1 MGIFETLFGNSITK
15 KVEKHNRLIG
25 DIEVLKKQQKVSSE
39 AVLKSYATKKRN
51 LNNSVDADIARLQA
65 EISSLKEHRVSQL
78 ELLEEERKVM
88 LDKTINDFDR
98 RITNKFNKAKKLE
111 HLINAEKANMED
123 IIKPAFGTA
132 AEDTQKAVNACSYV
146 EANKTTTKTNSKKTS
161 K

>member
-1 MGIFETLFGNSITK
+1 MSLLDLLFGNGITK

-39 AVLKSYATKKRN
+39 AVLKSYASKKRN

-65 EISSLKEHRVSQL
+65 EIAALKEHRVSQL
-78 ELLEEERKVM
+78 ELIEEERKVV

-98 RITNKFNKAKKLE
+98 KITNKYNKAKKLE
-111 HLINAEKANMED
+111 HLINAERENMED
-123 IIKPAFGTA
+123 IINPSFERTK
-132 AEDTQKAVNACSYV
+132 ENDTIKAVNNCTC
-146 EANKTTTKTNSKKTS
+146 ANKTTTTTTKKTS